1 MANGIITHNSKLTMK
16 YPCITLS
23 GPRARG
29 EVLSIAFAGAGQ
41 VQDAGAKMI
50 HLAPETKSRII
61 SKSISQGGG
70 RSSYRGLV
78 NIAKG
83 SKGCKS
89 FVQCDAYLLD
99 AQSRSD
105 TYPSIKIDEEDAAVG
120 HEAKVG
126 RISDSKLFYLMSRG
140 IPEKEALAMIVL
152 GFIESFTKELPMEYA
167 VELNRLVELQLEGAV
182 G

>member
-1 MANGIITHNSKLTMK
+1 
-16 YPCITLS
+16 
-23 GPRARG
+23 
-29 EVLSIAFAGAGQ
+29 
-41 VQDAGAKMI
+41 VQDAGAKII
-50 HLAPETKSRII
+50 HLAPKTKSRII
-61 SKSISQGGG
+61 SKSISQDGG

-78 NIAKG
+78 DVKKG
-83 SKGCKS
+83 AKGCKS

-99 AQSRSD
+99 KESRSD
-105 TYPSIKIDEEDAAVG
+105 TYPTIKIDEKDATIG

-126 RISDSKLFYLMSRG
+126 RISDKKLFYLMSRG
-140 IPEKEALAMIVL
+140 VPEKEALAMIVL